1 MLGKQSTEE
10 KFSVGLSLNAVLI
23 VFAIVLSQI
32 LAQPT
37 PKTSQPHPNQTTE
50 VQAVQAFVPAKSGL
64 PARRVGGGCR

>member
-37 PKTSQPHPNQTTE
+37 PKISQPHLNQTTE
-50 VQAVQAFVPAKSGL
+50 VQTVQAFVPAKSGL
-64 PARRVGGGCR
+64 PVRRVGGGCR